1 MRRMASAL
9 QVKAEYVTP
18 EEYLASEAASDVRH
32 EYLAGVVYAMSGTTV
47 THGRIIH
54 NLDSDLGRQLRGR
67 RCETFTSEIKVR
79 IPVGRDSLFYYPDVL
94 VDCGQPPGESLFA
107 EEPRVIF
114 EVLSPS
120 TERTDRYEKR
130 LNYQKLA
137 TLDVYVLVDQARVA
151 VTAYRRADGENW
163 TTEFLNDPQA
173 VLELPTV
180 GCTLPL
186 ATIYERTLLI
196 R

>member
-1 MRRMASAL
+1 MTNAL
-9 QVKAEYVTP
+9 QVEAEYVTP
-18 EEYLASEAASDVRH
+18 EEYLASEAVSDARH
-32 EYLAGVVYAMSGTTV
+32 EYLAGAVYAMSGTTMG
-47 THGRIIH
+47 HGRIIR
-54 NLDSDLGRQLRGR
+54 NLLSELARQLRGR
-67 RCETFTSEIKVR
+67 RCEAFTSEIKVR
-79 IPVGRDSLFYYPDVL
+79 IPIGRESFYYYPDIV
-94 VDCGQPPGESLFA
+94 VDCGQPTDESLFA

-130 LNYQKLA
+130 LNYQKLT

-151 VTAYRRADGENW
+151 VTVYRRADGENW
-163 TTEFLNDPQA
+163 TTEFLRDPQA
-173 VLELPTV
+173 VLDLPTV

-186 ATIYERTLLI
+186 ATIYERTRLV

>member
-1 MRRMASAL
+1 MASAL
-9 QVKAEYVTP
+9 HVEADYVTP
-18 EEYLASEAASDVRH
+18 EEYLASEAASSERH
-32 EYLAGVVYAMSGTTV
+32 EYLAGAVYAMSGTTAA
-47 THGRIIH
+47 HGRIIQ
-54 NLDSDLGRQLRGR
+54 NIMRELGQQLRGR
-67 RCETFTSEIKVR
+67 RCEAFTSEIKVR
-79 IPVGRDSLFYYPDVL
+79 IPVGRESFFYYPDVV
-94 VDCGQPPGESLFA
+94 VDCGQPPDESLFA
-107 EEPRVIF
+107 EEPRIIF

-151 VTAYRRADGENW
+151 VTVYRRGDGENW
-163 TTEFLNDPQA
+163 TTRFLNDLQA

-180 GCTLPL
+180 NCALPL
-186 ATIYERTLLI
+186 ATIYERTLLA

>member
-1 MRRMASAL
+1 M
-9 QVKAEYVTP
+9 
-18 EEYLASEAASDVRH
+18 ASEAVSDVRH

-54 NLDSDLGRQLRGR
+54 NIDRELGQQLRGR
-67 RCETFTSEIKVR
+67 RCEAFTSEIKVR
-79 IPVGRDSLFYYPDVL
+79 IRVGADEFYYYPDVL
-94 VDCGQPPGESLFA
+94 VDCGEPPGESLFA

-151 VTAYRRADGENW
+151 VTAYRRADG
-163 TTEFLNDPQA
+163 D
-173 VLELPTV
+173 ELDGRVP
-180 GCTLPL
+180 GRP
-186 ATIYERTLLI
+186 AGRARTADGRLRAAAGHDL
-196 R
+196 RAHAARPVNLVR

>member
-1 MRRMASAL
+1 MERMASAL
-9 QVKAEYVTP
+9 QVEAEYVTP
-18 EEYLASEAASDVRH
+18 EGYLASEAVSDVRH

-47 THGRIIH
+47 AHGRIIH
-54 NLDSDLGRQLRGR
+54 NIDSDLGRQLHGR
-67 RCETFTSEIKVR
+67 RCEAFTSEIKVR
-79 IPVGRDSLFYYPDVL
+79 IPIGRDSFYYYPDIV
-94 VDCGQPPGESLFA
+94 VDCGQPPDESLFA

-114 EVLSPS
+114 EVLSPG
-120 TERTDRYEKR
+120 TERTDRCEKR

-151 VTAYRRADGENW
+151 VTAYRRTDGDHW

>member
-1 MRRMASAL
+1 MASAL
-9 QVKAEYVTP
+9 QVEADYVTP

-32 EYLAGVVYAMSGTTV
+32 EYLAGAVYAMSGTTMG
-47 THGRIIH
+47 HGRIIR
-54 NLDSDLGRQLRGR
+54 NLLGEFVRQLRGR
-67 RCETFTSEIKVR
+67 RCEAFASEIKVR
-79 IPVGRDSLFYYPDVL
+79 IPVGRDSFYYYPDIV
-94 VDCGQPPGESLFA
+94 VDCGQPPDESLFA

-114 EVLSPS
+114 EVLSPG

-151 VTAYRRADGENW
+151 VTAYRRVDGDHW
-163 TTEFLNDPQA
+163 TAESLRDPQA
-173 VLELPTV
+173 VLDLPTV
-180 GCTLPL
+180 GCALPL
-186 ATIYERTLLI
+186 AAIYERTLLV

>member
-1 MRRMASAL
+1 MASAL
-9 QVKAEYVTP
+9 QVEAEYVTP
-18 EEYLASEAASDVRH
+18 EEYLAGEAVSDVRH
-32 EYLAGVVYAMSGTTV
+32 EYLAGVVYAMSGTTM

-54 NLDSDLGRQLRGR
+54 NIDRELGQQLRGR
-67 RCETFTSEIKVR
+67 RCEAFTSGIKIR
-79 IPVGRDSLFYYPDVL
+79 IRVGADEFYYYPDVL
-94 VDCGQPPGESLFA
+94 VECGRPAGESLFA

-114 EVLSPS
+114 EVLSSS

-151 VTAYRRADGENW
+151 VTAYRRADGDDW
-163 TTEFLNDPQA
+163 TAESLRDPQA
-173 VLELPTV
+173 VLDLPTV
-180 GCTLPL
+180 GCALPL
-186 ATIYERTLLI
+186 AAIYERTLLV